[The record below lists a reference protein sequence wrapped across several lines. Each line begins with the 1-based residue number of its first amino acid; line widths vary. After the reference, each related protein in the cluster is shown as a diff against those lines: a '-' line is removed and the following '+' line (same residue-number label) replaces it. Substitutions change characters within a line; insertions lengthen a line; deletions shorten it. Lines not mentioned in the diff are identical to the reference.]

1 MTKKKSYI
9 GATIFDG
16 FKRHFNSALIVKN
29 DKVAEIVEEHK
40 VDPKI
45 ERIVLPVCWFLVLS
59 ICRLMAVAVYCLMTN
74 LQ

>member
-29 DKVAEIVEEHK
+29 DKVAEIVEEHN

-45 ERIVLPVCWFLVLS
+45 E
-59 ICRLMAVAVYCLMTN
+59 
-74 LQ
+74 